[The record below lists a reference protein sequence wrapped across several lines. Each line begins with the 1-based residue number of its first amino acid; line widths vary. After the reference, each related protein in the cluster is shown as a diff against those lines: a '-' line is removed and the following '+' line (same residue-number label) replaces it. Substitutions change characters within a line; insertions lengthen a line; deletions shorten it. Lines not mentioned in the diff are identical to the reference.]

1 MIIKKLSLFKDR
13 LTTVGSEEPLNKLSL
28 AVIILL
34 DIFVLNILFIGLS
47 EHTRQITSPAEYMP
61 QITRE
66 IFIDQTWAPSARLSK
81 LQPLVLSDRKN
92 YSYHQESIF
101 DESALKKM
109 HPLCRD
115 FYEKVKTLSK
125 DKALRALFVERDLKT
140 SERRR
145 VESSQDK
152 AKNAYDTALLETIA
166 NKDSANTRSIA
177 TRSKNLTSRVEELTG
192 EISTIDRTINAH
204 PGIQELWSLV
214 SPKNQNRQAVVDDY
228 RRFEKWYPVRELGWQ
243 LLFMLPIF
251 GLFYAWSA
259 HSVKRDNRIQT
270 MFASHMLVIA
280 SLPIICK
287 VVELVI
293 DLIPNYFFRNLFKF
307 LKSLHLM
314 ALWHYVVIIGSIA
327 LGLFLVFLIQ
337 KKVFNKQKMMQKRL
351 MNGACIRCSKKLP
364 AGASICP
371 FCGTK
376 QLEVCSNCHEKT
388 PIGGVYCLHCGTDRT
403 QAN

>member
-47 EHTRQITSPAEYMP
+47 EHTKQITSPAEYMP
-61 QITRE
+61 HIARE
-66 IFIDQTWAPSARLSK
+66 IFIDQTWSPPVRLSK
-81 LQPLVLSDRKN
+81 LQPLVLSDRNN
-92 YSYHQESIF
+92 YSYNQESVF
-101 DESALKKM
+101 DEASLKKM

-115 FYEKVKTLSK
+115 FYEKTKTLSQ
-125 DKALRALFVERDLKT
+125 DKALRTLFVEREQKT
-140 SERRR
+140 SERSR
-145 VESSQDK
+145 VESSQNN
-152 AKNAYDTALLETIA
+152 AKKAYDTALLESIA
-166 NKDSANTRSIA
+166 NKDSANTQSIA
-177 TRSKNLTSRVEELTG
+177 TRSKNLTGQIEELTG

-204 PGIQELWSLV
+204 PGIQEVWEIV
-214 SPKNQNRQAVVDDY
+214 SPGNQDRQAVVNDY
-228 RRFEKWYPVRELGWQ
+228 RHFEKWYSVRELGWQ

-270 MFASHMLVIA
+270 LFASHMLVIA
-280 SLPIICK
+280 SLPIILK
-287 VVELVI
+287 VIELVI
-293 DLIPNYFFRNLFKF
+293 DLIPNYFFKNLFKF

-314 ALWHYVVIIGSIA
+314 ALWHYVVIIGSIS

-364 AGASICP
+364 TGASICP

-376 QLEVCSNCHEKT
+376 QLEVCNHCHEKT
-388 PIGGVYCLHCGTDRT
+388 PIGGAYCIHCGTVRA
-403 QAN
+403 QAD